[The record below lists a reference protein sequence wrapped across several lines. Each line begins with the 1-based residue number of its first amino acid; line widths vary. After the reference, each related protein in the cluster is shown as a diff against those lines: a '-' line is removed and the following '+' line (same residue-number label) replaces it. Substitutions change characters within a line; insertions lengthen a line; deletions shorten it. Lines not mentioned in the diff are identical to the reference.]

1 MAAPA
6 TAPAAT
12 WERWSTHLETT
23 VTVDLPTTGVSLRL
37 AQDPN
42 SGNLGL
48 TVWDASIVL
57 AAWADRNARKGELSR
72 ARLAGKRVVDLGS
85 GAGVAG
91 LALALLGADVLLTD
105 VAPVLP
111 LLRTNADVN
120 LGPAAR
126 RFLPGGPG
134 SAGSLAVLEYD
145 WLRPDTWGPVL
156 AGGPADVLLLCD
168 CVYKEAMVAPLLAA
182 VLALCGPGRK
192 TTAVVVNEFR
202 SASVHAAWSAAF
214 GAHFT
219 WRKVPR
225 ARMHPTYQH
234 PNIDILL
241 LKRRSGVVVSDG
253 VGGGTGAD
261 GDGAASAA
269 LADLTAAAAA
279 ATLDDIT
286 PTAAEP

>member
-1 MAAPA
+1 M
-6 TAPAAT
+6 AT

-23 VTVDLPTTGVSLRL
+23 VAVDLPTTGVTLRL
-37 AQDPN
+37 SQDPN

-57 AAWADRNARKGELSR
+57 AAWADRNSRKGELCR
-72 ARLAGKRVVDLGS
+72 ARVAGKRVVDLGS

-120 LGPAAR
+120 LGPAALR
-126 RFLPGGPG
+126 SLPGGSG
-134 SAGSLAVLEYD
+134 SAGKVTVLEYD
-145 WLRPDTWGPVL
+145 WLDKSTWGPVL
-156 AGGPADVLLLCD
+156 AGGPADYLLMCD

-192 TTAVVVNEFR
+192 TTVVCVNEFR
-202 SASVHAAWSAAF
+202 SASVQAAWSETF
-214 GAHFT
+214 SQHFT

-234 PNIDILL
+234 TAIDILL
-241 LKRRSGVVVSDG
+241 LKRRSGVSGEVE
-253 VGGGTGAD
+253 
-261 GDGAASAA
+261 GAAVAVAGVAS
-269 LADLTAAAAA
+269 AAAA
-279 ATLDDIT
+279 ATLDDMA
-286 PTAAEP
+286 PEA